1 MNQHQKPAQFHLKES
16 TNFQE
21 ATDKTENQHEMMNTE
36 KKLSP
41 GIPAPSGFTQP
52 VWGGS
57 KITGNISIKVAIWDA
72 VGKRKRWWYVLVCAE
87 ERMQRTMTPAQS
99 HATLPACA
107 LHWIPPLLSE
117 KLQGRERRILERQ
130 DGWWEIINYSPVTE
144 DNKGFFSKEISH

>member
-21 ATDKTENQHEMMNTE
+21 SIDKTENQHEMINTE

-52 VWGGS
+52 VWRGS

-72 VGKRKRWWYVLVCAE
+72 MGNRKMLCVE
-87 ERMQRTMTPAQS
+87 ERMQRTNTPAQS
-99 HATLPACA
+99 HATLPACV

-117 KLQGRERRILERQ
+117 KLQGRGRRILERQ
-130 DGWWEIINYSPVTE
+130 HGWWEIINYSPVTE